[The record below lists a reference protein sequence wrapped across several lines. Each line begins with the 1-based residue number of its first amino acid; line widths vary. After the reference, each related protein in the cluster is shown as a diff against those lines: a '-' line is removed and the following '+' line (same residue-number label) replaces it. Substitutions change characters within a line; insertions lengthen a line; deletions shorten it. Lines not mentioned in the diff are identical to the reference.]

1 MPKQNI
7 IIQWKKQKKKKNRS
21 YAVLVNRQYFWVIKL
36 KKKNVWHWVYVIIVT
51 PQLIFLFLFPV
62 VVYFGRS
69 FFFGFGLIAAHH
81 THSLSLPIVRFLFCN
96 DEHSFTNKIKER
108 KRKEIIELQIRELY
122 FLIPFSFHPAL
133 SPFLSFEKSWIV
145 VVNTNV

>member
-1 MPKQNI
+1 M
-7 IIQWKKQKKKKNRS
+7 
-21 YAVLVNRQYFWVIKL
+21 LVNRQYFWVIKL

-122 FLIPFSFHPAL
+122 FLIPFHSIPPSPLFCLLKKAELLL
-133 SPFLSFEKSWIV
+133 SIQMCRTIFFPSL
-145 VVNTNV
+145 